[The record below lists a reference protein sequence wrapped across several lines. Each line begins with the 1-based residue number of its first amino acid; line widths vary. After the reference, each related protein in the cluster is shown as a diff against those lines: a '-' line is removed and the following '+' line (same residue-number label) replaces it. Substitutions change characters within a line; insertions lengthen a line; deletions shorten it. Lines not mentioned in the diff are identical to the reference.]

1 MNHDLKEILEL
12 LSNSNIDLEKEKD
25 TIIDLFS
32 KVYKNKNYRHK
43 YSEIFIIMKHI
54 DRSSNKKDTGVVY
67 IVENLGYVI
76 EKFHF
81 QQPHIILKLEKL
93 QDHINLEYARDEYIK
108 EEIEDI
114 YIDIKNVHQN
124 IQQYMSK
131 QKQDM
136 SKQKKASI
144 SIIKGMKK
152 FSESFEATKEVIV
165 QQTSDIKQTED
176 KIKQTEDKIKET
188 EEKLEKSKY
197 DIVTIISVMVSI
209 FTLLGVNASI
219 ISGLF
224 TLAHQ
229 KEIVTIPFA
238 EIICLFILANGIVF
252 SGIYFILNFLKRLK
266 NK

>member
-1 MNHDLKEILEL
+1 M
-12 LSNSNIDLEKEKD
+12 
-25 TIIDLFS
+25 F
-32 KVYKNKNYRHK
+32 
-43 YSEIFIIMKHI
+43 
-54 DRSSNKKDTGVVY
+54 Y
-67 IVENLGYVI
+67 IVQNLGYVI
-76 EKFHF
+76 EKFNF

-108 EEIEDI
+108 DEIKDI
-114 YIDIKNVHQN
+114 YIDIKNVYQD
-124 IQQYMSK
+124 MSK
-131 QKQDM
+131 QKQD
-136 SKQKKASI
+136 SI
-144 SIIKGMKK
+144 NIIKEMTKI
-152 FSESFEATKEVIV
+152 SESFEATKELIV
-165 QQTSDIKQTED
+165 QQTSDIKQTEDKIKQTED

-238 EIICLFILANGIVF
+238 EVICLFILANVIVF
-252 SGIYFILNFLKRLK
+252 SGIYFILAFLKKLK

>member
-54 DRSSNKKDTGVVY
+54 DRSSNKKDTGVLY

-108 EEIEDI
+108 DEINDI
-114 YIDIKNVHQN
+114 YEGVR
-124 IQQYMSK
+124 
-131 QKQDM
+131 
-136 SKQKKASI
+136 KQKKDI
-144 SIIKGMKK
+144 INIIKRVTEVYES
-152 FSESFEATKEVIV
+152 SEKTKELIV
-165 QQTSDIKQTED
+165 QQTSDIEQTEN

-224 TLAHQ
+224 TLVHQ

-238 EIICLFILANGIVF
+238 EIIWLFILANGIVF
-252 SGIYFILNFLKRLK
+252 SGIYFILSFLKKLK

>member
-1 MNHDLKEILEL
+1 MNHDLKEVLEL

-43 YSEIFIIMKHI
+43 YSEIFLIMKRI
-54 DRSSNKKDTGVVY
+54 DRSSNKKDMGVLY
-67 IVENLGYVI
+67 IVQNLGYVI
-76 EKFHF
+76 EKFNF

-108 EEIEDI
+108 DEIKDI
-114 YIDIKNVHQN
+114 YID
-124 IQQYMSK
+124 MSK
-131 QKQDM
+131 QKQD
-136 SKQKKASI
+136 SI
-144 SIIKGMKK
+144 NIIKEMTKI
-152 FSESFEATKEVIV
+152 SESFEATKELIV
-165 QQTSDIKQTED
+165 QQTSDIKQTEDKIKQTED

-238 EIICLFILANGIVF
+238 EVICLFILANVIVF
-252 SGIYFILNFLKRLK
+252 SGIYFILAFLKKLK

>member
-1 MNHDLKEILEL
+1 MNHDLKEVLEL

-43 YSEIFIIMKHI
+43 YSEIFLIMKRI
-54 DRSSNKKDTGVVY
+54 DRSSNKKDMGVLY
-67 IVENLGYVI
+67 IVQNLGYVI
-76 EKFHF
+76 EKFNF

-108 EEIEDI
+108 DEIKDI
-114 YIDIKNVHQN
+114 YIDIKNVYQD
-124 IQQYMSK
+124 MSK
-131 QKQDM
+131 QKQD
-136 SKQKKASI
+136 SI
-144 SIIKGMKK
+144 NIIKEMTKI
-152 FSESFEATKEVIV
+152 SESFEATKELIV
-165 QQTSDIKQTED
+165 QQTSDIKQTEDKIKQTED

-238 EIICLFILANGIVF
+238 EVICLFILANVIVF
-252 SGIYFILNFLKRLK
+252 SGIYFILAFLKKLK

>member
-43 YSEIFIIMKHI
+43 YSEIFLIMKRI
-54 DRSSNKKDTGVVY
+54 DRSSNKKDMGVLY
-67 IVENLGYVI
+67 IVQNLGYVI
-76 EKFHF
+76 EKFNF

-108 EEIEDI
+108 DEIKDI
-114 YIDIKNVHQN
+114 YIDIKNVYQD
-124 IQQYMSK
+124 MSK
-131 QKQDM
+131 QKQD
-136 SKQKKASI
+136 SI
-144 SIIKGMKK
+144 NIIKEMTKI
-152 FSESFEATKEVIV
+152 SESFEATKELIV

-238 EIICLFILANGIVF
+238 EVICLFILANVIVF
-252 SGIYFILNFLKRLK
+252 SGIYFILAFLKKLK

>member
-54 DRSSNKKDTGVVY
+54 DRSSNKKDTGVLY

-108 EEIEDI
+108 DEINDI
-114 YIDIKNVHQN
+114 YEGAR
-124 IQQYMSK
+124 
-131 QKQDM
+131 
-136 SKQKKASI
+136 KQKKDI
-144 SIIKGMKK
+144 INIIKRVTEVYES
-152 FSESFEATKEVIV
+152 SEKTKELIV
-165 QQTSDIKQTED
+165 QQTSDIEQTEN

-224 TLAHQ
+224 TLVHQ

-238 EIICLFILANGIVF
+238 EIIWLFILANGIVF
-252 SGIYFILNFLKRLK
+252 SGIYFILSFLKKLK

>member
-1 MNHDLKEILEL
+1 M
-12 LSNSNIDLEKEKD
+12 
-25 TIIDLFS
+25 F
-32 KVYKNKNYRHK
+32 
-43 YSEIFIIMKHI
+43 
-54 DRSSNKKDTGVVY
+54 Y
-67 IVENLGYVI
+67 IVQNLGYVI
-76 EKFHF
+76 EKFNF

-108 EEIEDI
+108 DEIKDI
-114 YIDIKNVHQN
+114 YIDIKNVYQD
-124 IQQYMSK
+124 MSK
-131 QKQDM
+131 QKQD
-136 SKQKKASI
+136 SI
-144 SIIKGMKK
+144 NIIKEMTKI
-152 FSESFEATKEVIV
+152 SESFEATKELIV

-238 EIICLFILANGIVF
+238 EVICLFILANVIVF
-252 SGIYFILNFLKRLK
+252 SGIYFILAFLKKLK

>member
-1 MNHDLKEILEL
+1 
-12 LSNSNIDLEKEKD
+12 
-25 TIIDLFS
+25 
-32 KVYKNKNYRHK
+32 
-43 YSEIFIIMKHI
+43 MKHI
-54 DRSSNKKDTGVVY
+54 DRSSNKKDTGVLY

-108 EEIEDI
+108 DEINDI
-114 YIDIKNVHQN
+114 YEGVR
-124 IQQYMSK
+124 
-131 QKQDM
+131 
-136 SKQKKASI
+136 KQKKDI
-144 SIIKGMKK
+144 INIIKRVTEVYES
-152 FSESFEATKEVIV
+152 SEKTKELIV
-165 QQTSDIKQTED
+165 QQTSDIEQTENKIKQTEN
-176 KIKQTEDKIKET
+176 KIKETEDKIKET

-224 TLAHQ
+224 TLVHQ

-238 EIICLFILANGIVF
+238 EIIWLFILANGIVF
-252 SGIYFILNFLKRLK
+252 SGIYFILSFLKKLK

>member
-1 MNHDLKEILEL
+1 MNHDLKEVLEL

-43 YSEIFIIMKHI
+43 YSEIFLIMKRI
-54 DRSSNKKDTGVVY
+54 DRSSNKKDMGVLY
-67 IVENLGYVI
+67 IVQNLGYVI
-76 EKFHF
+76 EKFNF

-108 EEIEDI
+108 DEIKDI
-114 YIDIKNVHQN
+114 YIDIKNVYQD
-124 IQQYMSK
+124 MSK
-131 QKQDM
+131 QKQD
-136 SKQKKASI
+136 SI
-144 SIIKGMKK
+144 NIIKEMTKI
-152 FSESFEATKEVIV
+152 SESFEATKELIV

-238 EIICLFILANGIVF
+238 EVICLFILANVIVF
-252 SGIYFILNFLKRLK
+252 SGIYFILAFLKKLK

>member
-54 DRSSNKKDTGVVY
+54 DRSSNKKDTGVLY
-67 IVENLGYVI
+67 IVENLGYII

-108 EEIEDI
+108 DEINDI
-114 YIDIKNVHQN
+114 YEGAR
-124 IQQYMSK
+124 
-131 QKQDM
+131 
-136 SKQKKASI
+136 KQKKDI
-144 SIIKGMKK
+144 INIIKRVTEVYES
-152 FSESFEATKEVIV
+152 SEKTKELIV
-165 QQTSDIKQTED
+165 QQTSDIEQTENKIKQTEN

-224 TLAHQ
+224 TLVHQ

-238 EIICLFILANGIVF
+238 EIIWLFILANGIVF
-252 SGIYFILNFLKRLK
+252 SGIYFILSFLKKLK

>member
-54 DRSSNKKDTGVVY
+54 DRSSNKKDTGVLY
-67 IVENLGYVI
+67 IVENLGYII

-108 EEIEDI
+108 DEINDI
-114 YIDIKNVHQN
+114 YEGAR
-124 IQQYMSK
+124 
-131 QKQDM
+131 
-136 SKQKKASI
+136 KQKKDI
-144 SIIKGMKK
+144 INIIKRVTEVYES
-152 FSESFEATKEVIV
+152 SEKTKELIV
-165 QQTSDIKQTED
+165 QQTSDIEQTEN

-224 TLAHQ
+224 TLVHQ

-238 EIICLFILANGIVF
+238 EIIWLFILANGIVF
-252 SGIYFILNFLKRLK
+252 SGIYFILSFLKKLK

>member
-1 MNHDLKEILEL
+1 MNHDLKEVLEL

-43 YSEIFIIMKHI
+43 YSEIFLIMKRI
-54 DRSSNKKDTGVVY
+54 DRSSNKKDMGVLY
-67 IVENLGYVI
+67 IVQNLGYVI
-76 EKFHF
+76 EKFNF

-108 EEIEDI
+108 DEIKDI
-114 YIDIKNVHQN
+114 YIDIKNVYQD
-124 IQQYMSK
+124 MSK
-131 QKQDM
+131 QKQD
-136 SKQKKASI
+136 SI
-144 SIIKGMKK
+144 NIIKEMTKI
-152 FSESFEATKEVIV
+152 SESFEATKELIV

-209 FTLLGVNASI
+209 FTLLGVNASV

-238 EIICLFILANGIVF
+238 EVICLFILANVIVF
-252 SGIYFILNFLKRLK
+252 SGIYFILAFLKKLK